1 MRRRIEKNK
10 IIFIAL
16 FFIAIFTGLSFIFDQ
31 RVVQQEN
38 KIRQEQSILSNK
50 KIQIQDQMFIQ
61 NSLLD
66 ISKEIKYLI
75 KTQQNIL
82 DTLYVHKPWF
92 EDHLFQNLENET
104 GQRFT
109 SLRGGREAF
118 ERLLKIYKLNYL
130 KVYENYNDTVKEYD
144 KILNTFKN
152 NETYK
157 KIAAEYDLNLI
168 GIDILKKYQITEDE
182 LNAIPIDKY
191 INELDRAR
199 PSDPSY
205 KLYSIYR
212 DRMHEFSLI
221 AIYTLDIADDFS
233 KLQLKNFKSY
243 EKLLIEFSKTKNK
256 KNLYILF
263 SIFFQILALT
273 AILILFK
280 LIVNI
285 EKK

>member
-31 RVVQQEN
+31 SVVQQEN

-61 NSLLD
+61 NSLID

-75 KTQQNIL
+75 KNQQNIL

-92 EDHLFQNLENET
+92 EDHLFQNLENEK

-130 KVYENYNDTVKEYD
+130 EVYKNYNNTVKEYD

-152 NETYK
+152 NETYREV
-157 KIAAEYDLNLI
+157 AAEYDLNLI
-168 GIDILKKYQITEDE
+168 EINILEEYQITEDE
-182 LNAIPIDKY
+182 LNAIPIDQY

-205 KLYSIYR
+205 KFYSNYR

-243 EKLLIEFSKTKNK
+243 EKLLIEFTKTKNK

>member
-10 IIFIAL
+10 IIFVAL
-16 FFIAIFTGLSFIFDQ
+16 FFVAVFTGLSFIFDQ
-31 RVVQQEN
+31 TVVQQEN
-38 KIRQEQSILSNK
+38 KIRQEQSILTNK

>member
-1 MRRRIEKNK
+1 MRRRTEKNK
-10 IIFIAL
+10 IIFVAL
-16 FFIAIFTGLSFIFDQ
+16 FFVAVFTGLSFIFDQ
-31 RVVQQEN
+31 TVVQQEN
-38 KIRQEQSILSNK
+38 KIRQEQSILTNK

-130 KVYENYNDTVKEYD
+130 KVYENYNETVKEYD

-168 GIDILKKYQITEDE
+168 GINILKKYQITEDE

>member
-1 MRRRIEKNK
+1 MRRRAEKNK
-10 IIFIAL
+10 IIFVAL
-16 FFIAIFTGLSFIFDQ
+16 FFVAVFTGLSFIFDQ
-31 RVVQQEN
+31 TVVQQEN
-38 KIRQEQSILSNK
+38 KIRQEQSILTNK

-130 KVYENYNDTVKEYD
+130 KVYENYNETVKEYD

-205 KLYSIYR
+205 KKYSIYR